1 LCNVSENKIELKIMT
16 LVIIAS
22 FLMGLV
28 FAFLIRLI
36 VINRRERK
44 GLYEVKYK
52 PLSLSSKMK
61 GIIRELIFKFS
72 IQKFNRDFLLNL
84 KSKGVLLMQIM
95 HRSHFP
101 EVCEN
106 ISDVKFGLAIYIP
119 TKPLSTE
126 QKNKLKKVFQEE
138 MEEFKRYDY
147 PIGYFVIDAGPR
159 VRFTGYLLAKII
171 TEVFGKEDVDLEL
184 FDEGILPYHYSI
196 EIAKGDFAKI
206 VSR

>member
-1 LCNVSENKIELKIMT
+1 LCNVSENKIQLKIMT
-16 LVIIAS
+16 LTIVTS
-22 FLMGLV
+22 FLLGFV
-28 FAFLIRLI
+28 FAFLVRLI
-36 VINRRERK
+36 VIDRREKK
-44 GLYEVKYK
+44 GLHEIKYN

-72 IQKFNRDFLLNL
+72 IQKFNRDFLLNI
-84 KSKGVLLMQIM
+84 KSNGVHLMQIM

-126 QKNKLKKVFQEE
+126 QKNELKKILQEE

-147 PIGYFVIDAGPR
+147 PIGYFVIDAGSR
-159 VRFTGYLLAKII
+159 VRFTGYLLARII

-184 FDEGILPYHYSI
+184 FDDGILPYHYTI

-206 VSR
+206 VSG